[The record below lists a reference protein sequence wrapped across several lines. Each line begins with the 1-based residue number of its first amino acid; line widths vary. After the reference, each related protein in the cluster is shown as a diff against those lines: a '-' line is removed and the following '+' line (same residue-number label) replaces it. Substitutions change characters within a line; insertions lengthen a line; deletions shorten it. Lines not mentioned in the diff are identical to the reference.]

1 MVIGTVV
8 FFTFQQVA
16 AEMLESTIAFLLQTP
31 NMAIFVNEQ
40 LRLYCEQM
48 IISLVCVLFF
58 GYKQQSRITDL
69 LGFV

>member
-8 FFTFQQVA
+8 FTFQQVA

-40 LRLYCEQM
+40 LSIYCQQI
-48 IISLVCVLFF
+48 IISLVRVLFF
-58 GYKQQSRITDL
+58 S
-69 LGFV
+69 V